1 MRMALSLVALSFVTL
16 SAAAPQAYKDPHNMM
31 TGMEVAERIL
41 TPPGS
46 HVDKY
51 ERDLGHAYV
60 NGIKDATQ
68 GVSWCFNSALV
79 PHELNIEIV
88 DAMRRARTD
97 EELKGNAAP
106 LLLAE
111 LRKRYPCKRGNA

>member
-1 MRMALSLVALSFVTL
+1 MKTALAAMALSSVIQTAAL
-16 SAAAPQAYKDPHNMM
+16 PQAYKDPHNMM
-31 TGMEVAERIL
+31 TGMEVAEKIL
-41 TPPGS
+41 TPPQPGADF
-46 HVDKY
+46 V
-51 ERDLGHAYV
+51 ERDIAHAYV

-68 GVSWCFNSALV
+68 GVSWCFNSAIV

-88 DAMRRARTD
+88 SAMRKARTE

-111 LRKRYPCKRGNA
+111 LRKRYPCKRGRA

>member
-1 MRMALSLVALSFVTL
+1 MRMALGLMALSFVAL
-16 SAAAPQAYKDPHNMM
+16 SAAAPLAYKDPHNMM
-31 TGMEVAERIL
+31 TGMQVAERIL
-41 TPPGS
+41 TPARS
-46 HVDKY
+46 HADIY

-68 GVSWCFNSALV
+68 GVSWCFNSALA

-88 DAMRRARTD
+88 SAMRKAHTD

-111 LRKRYPCKRGNA
+111 LRKRYPCKKGDA